1 MPFGPTFG
9 KKLLTREDDVRVVDA
24 ITRAEKG
31 NRGEVRVH
39 LERKCVPEDPMERAR
54 EVFAMLDMHETAEQ
68 TGVLLYVSL
77 EPRVCCVFAGQ
88 GIHGA
93 VKPGFWD
100 GVVDRVATGFGSG
113 EAAKGLIEAL
123 DEIGELL
130 REACPGEDTHGNEL
144 PNSITTS

>member
-9 KKLLTREDDVRVVDA
+9 KKLLTREDDVRVIEA
-24 ITRAEKG
+24 IGRAEKD

-39 LERKCVPEDPMERAR
+39 LERKCIPADPMDRAR
-54 EVFAMLDMHETAEQ
+54 EVFAALDMYETEEQ

-93 VKPGFWD
+93 AKEGFWD
-100 GVVDRVATGFGSG
+100 EVIDKVAGGFSSG
-113 EAAKGLIEAL
+113 QAAKGLVDAL
-123 DEIGELL
+123 DAIGDLL
-130 REACPGEDTHGNEL
+130 RQEVPGEDTAGNEL
-144 PNSITTS
+144 PNTITTS